1 MGHIGCFYWNFN
13 WILKSTL
20 EEINRS
26 DRLYT
31 SGNSVQDDI
40 LVQCISE
47 SYHNRRPTNITPE
60 NNKTRRPKDWHKRV
74 NRT

>member
-1 MGHIGCFYWNFN
+1 MKNMKNKHLQTN
-13 WILKSTL
+13 TL

-26 DRLYT
+26 DRFYT
-31 SGNSVQDDI
+31 SGNPVQDDI

-60 NNKTRRPKDWHKRV
+60 NNKTRRPKHCHKRV
-74 NRT
+74 NRS

>member
-13 WILKSTL
+13 WTLKSTL

-31 SGNSVQDDI
+31 SANSVQDDI
-40 LVQCISE
+40 LVQC
-47 SYHNRRPTNITPE
+47 YYNRRPTNITPE